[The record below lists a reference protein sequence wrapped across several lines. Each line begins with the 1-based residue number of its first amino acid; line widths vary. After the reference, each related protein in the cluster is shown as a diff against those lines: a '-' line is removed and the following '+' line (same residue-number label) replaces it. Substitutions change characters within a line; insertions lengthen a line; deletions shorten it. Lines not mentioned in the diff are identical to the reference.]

1 MHVYRPEC
9 GGWTRCVLSHQP
21 CGLMVDGWLA
31 CAALLISTHAPIRG
45 DSRGICEDIIRPS
58 LSGCAYYAVRTQG
71 LWEARGWTQPRSPLM
86 WSCGWEDR
94 LINESF
100 L

>member
-71 LWEARGWTQPRSPLM
+71 LWGGKRLDAAQVSPHVVL
-86 WSCGWEDR
+86 WLGGQTYQ
-94 LINESF
+94 
-100 L
+100 